1 MHLKGEY
8 PDWWMGR
15 RWDRPIEAW
24 AAGETSLACRDIV
37 QKMLCGKPGIVAEQ
51 GSGMIPRAAVNWVKD
66 VTSARGISNFYDT
79 IHVKHISGGFSSL
92 YFKTYEQGATK
103 WQGASLDLIWFD
115 EEPPE
120 DVYAEGLARLGDRG
134 GMAFMTFT
142 PLEGKSKVV
151 CRFTDIPDPFRATV
165 TMTIDDAL
173 HMKPEERQALIS
185 SYLPHQMEARL
196 RGVPTQGAG
205 VVFPIGESSIKEPAV
220 QPMPAHWFYVWGIDF
235 GILHP
240 FAAVLIGWDKDTDII
255 HVVHGIRMLDAMPIS
270 HAYAMKQI
278 APTAPVAWPQ
288 DGTARESSGETVAT
302 QYKKQGLKMLPEHA
316 THPEGG
322 LGTEAG

>member
-1 MHLKGEY
+1 MQEQEKFHALKFYVPYKKQQEFHDLGLTKKERMLFAGNRNGKTYCGGAEMAMHLTGEY

-79 IHVKHISGGFSSL
+79 IHVKHISGGYSSL

-142 PLEGKSKVV
+142 PLQGKSKVV

-173 HMKPEERQALIS
+173 HMKPAERKALIA
-185 SYLPHQMEARL
+185 SYLPPQVEASS
-196 RGVPTQGAG
+196 RGVPT
-205 VVFPIGESSIKEPAV
+205 
-220 QPMPAHWFYVWGIDF
+220 
-235 GILHP
+235 
-240 FAAVLIGWDKDTDII
+240 
-255 HVVHGIRMLDAMPIS
+255 
-270 HAYAMKQI
+270 
-278 APTAPVAWPQ
+278 
-288 DGTARESSGETVAT
+288 
-302 QYKKQGLKMLPEHA
+302 
-316 THPEGG
+316 
-322 LGTEAG
+322 